1 MIPSLQLGGAD
12 GRVISQPLNMC
23 NRHGLIA
30 GATGTGKTVTLQVL
44 AEGFARA
51 GVPVFAADIKGDL
64 SGVAA
69 AAAPSAGI
77 DKRRALMSGLEWQ
90 PESVPVV
97 FWDILGDRGHPLRT
111 TISEMGPLLLASLL
125 DLNDNQLAA
134 LYGVFAWA
142 DQQGLLLLDLKD
154 LQALLDW
161 LLRAPEELATVSGG
175 ISPASI
181 QAIQRRLVILQQ
193 QGAERLFGEPALQL
207 ADLMQR
213 DLSGRAHI
221 HLLEAGKLIQESPR
235 VYASFLLWL
244 LSELH
249 EQLPEQG
256 DADRPRLVL
265 FFDEAHLLFDRTP
278 KVLHE
283 RIEQVVRLI
292 RSKGVGVFFVTQSP
306 SDLPD
311 AVLAQL
317 GLRIQHALRAYTPRE
332 QKALKAV
339 ADGFRSNPAFDTRAV
354 LTELAVGEALVSV
367 LDEKGRPSVVERTL
381 MAPPRSRIGVLNET
395 ERAALFQASP
405 LAGRY
410 ERGIDRESAYEIL
423 AQRAEHSAKQAQA
436 EAESRAREKA
446 EARNGRKGA
455 SSRSVTDGVI
465 NTTVRSAV
473 QTLARQI
480 GRELARG
487 LLGSLT
493 GRK

>member
-1 MIPSLQLGGAD
+1 MNPVLQLGGSD
-12 GRVISQPLNMC
+12 GHLVGQPLRMC

-44 AEGFARA
+44 AEAFANA

-64 SGVAA
+64 SGAAVAA
-69 AAAPSAGI
+69 SASPAIDKRLAQMPRLDWQPAAAPA
-77 DKRRALMSGLEWQ
+77 
-90 PESVPVV
+90 V
-97 FWDILGDRGHPLRT
+97 FWDILGDQGHPLRT

-134 LYGVFAWA
+134 LYSVFAWA

-154 LQALLDW
+154 LQALMDW
-161 LLRAPEELATVSGG
+161 LRRHPQELSGVAAG

-221 HLLEAGKLIQESPR
+221 HLLEASKLIQESPR

-244 LSELH
+244 LSVLH

-265 FFDEAHLLFDRTP
+265 FFDEAHLQFDRTP
-278 KVLHE
+278 KILHE

-306 SDLPD
+306 AIFPTRYWPSWRCAASMPC
-311 AVLAQL
+311 VP
-317 GLRIQHALRAYTPRE
+317 TPPQSR
-332 QKALKAV
+332 
-339 ADGFRSNPAFDTRAV
+339 TR
-354 LTELAVGEALVSV
+354 
-367 LDEKGRPSVVERTL
+367 
-381 MAPPRSRIGVLNET
+381 
-395 ERAALFQASP
+395 
-405 LAGRY
+405 
-410 ERGIDRESAYEIL
+410 
-423 AQRAEHSAKQAQA
+423 
-436 EAESRAREKA
+436 
-446 EARNGRKGA
+446 
-455 SSRSVTDGVI
+455 
-465 NTTVRSAV
+465 
-473 QTLARQI
+473 
-480 GRELARG
+480 
-487 LLGSLT
+487 
-493 GRK
+493 

>member
-1 MIPSLQLGGAD
+1 MSPFLQLGGSD
-12 GRVISQPLNMC
+12 GRLIAQPLRMC

-44 AEGFARA
+44 AEGFANA

-64 SGVAA
+64 SGVAMA
-69 AAAPSAGI
+69 AAASPAI
-77 DKRRALMSGLEWQ
+77 EERLAQMPGLEWQ
-90 PESVPVV
+90 PASVPVV
-97 FWDILGDRGHPLRT
+97 FWDIFSDRGHPLRT

-134 LYGVFAWA
+134 LYSIFAWA
-142 DQQGLLLLDLKD
+142 DQQGLLLLDMKD
-154 LQALLDW
+154 LNALMAW
-161 LLRAPEELATVSGG
+161 LLRHPQELNSVSAGT
-175 ISPASI
+175 STASI

-213 DLSGRAHI
+213 DLFGRAHI

-244 LSELH
+244 LSELY

-256 DADRPRLVL
+256 DADKPRLVL

-292 RSKGVGVFFVTQSP
+292 RSKGVGVFLVTQSP
-306 SDLPD
+306 SDVPD

-317 GLRIQHALRAYTPRE
+317 GLRIQHALRAYTPKE
-332 QKALKAV
+332 QKALRAV
-339 ADGFRSNPAFDTRAV
+339 ADGFRSNPAFDTREV

-381 MAPPRSRIGVLNET
+381 MAPPRSRIGILSEA
-395 ERAALFQASP
+395 ERTALFQASP

-423 AQRAEHSAKQAQA
+423 AQRAEQAAKQAQA
-436 EAESRAREKA
+436 EQEQEQTNKASSRT
-446 EARNGRKGA
+446 GRKGA
-455 SSRSVTDGVI
+455 QEKSFTDGVI

>member
-1 MIPSLQLGGAD
+1 METYLQLGSAG
-12 GRVISQPLNMC
+12 GRLISQPLRMC

-44 AEGFARA
+44 AESFANA

-64 SGVAA
+64 SGVAVA
-69 AAAPSAGI
+69 ATASEAI
-77 DKRRALMSGLEWQ
+77 DRRLAQMPELAWQ
-90 PESVPVV
+90 PGAVPVV

-134 LYGVFAWA
+134 LYGIFAWA

-154 LQALLDW
+154 LHALMDW
-161 LLRAPEELATVSGG
+161 LLAHPQELASVSGG
-175 ISPASI
+175 IAAASI

-213 DLSGRAHI
+213 DLSGRAYI

-235 VYASFLLWL
+235 VYACFLLWL

-256 DADRPRLVL
+256 DADKPRLVL
-265 FFDEAHLLFDRTP
+265 FFDEAHLLFERTP
-278 KVLHE
+278 KALHE

-306 SDLPD
+306 GDLPD
-311 AVLAQL
+311 PVLAQL
-317 GLRIQHALRAYTPRE
+317 GLRIQHALRAYTPKE

-339 ADGFRSNPAFDTRAV
+339 ADGFRSNPAFDTREI

-367 LDEKGRPSVVERTL
+367 LDEKGRPAVVERTL
-381 MAPPRSRIGVLNET
+381 IAPPRSRIGVLSEG
-395 ERAALFQASP
+395 ERSGLFQASP

-423 AQRAEHSAKQAQA
+423 AQRAAQA
-436 EAESRAREKA
+436 AAEQSQSDGKGRAGAGKA
-446 EARNGRKGA
+446 A
-455 SSRSVTDGVI
+455 SGKRVTDGLI
-465 NTTVRSAV
+465 TTTVRSAV

>member
-1 MIPSLQLGGAD
+1 MESYLQLGGAQ
-12 GRVISQPLNMC
+12 GRLIAQPLKMC

-44 AEGFARA
+44 AETFAHA
-51 GVPVFAADIKGDL
+51 GIPVFAADIKGDL
-64 SGVAA
+64 SGVAVA
-69 AAAPSAGI
+69 AVPSEPVDQRLA
-77 DKRRALMSGLEWQ
+77 KMPGLEWQ
-90 PESVPVV
+90 PGSAPVV
-97 FWDILGDRGHPLRT
+97 FWDILDNAGHPLRT

-125 DLNDNQLAA
+125 DLNDNQLSA
-134 LYGVFAWA
+134 LYGIFAWA
-142 DQQGLLLLDLKD
+142 DQQGMLLLDLKD
-154 LQALLDW
+154 LQALMDW
-161 LLRAPEELATVSGG
+161 LLKHPQELSSLSGG
-175 ISPASI
+175 ISTASI
-181 QAIQRRLVILQQ
+181 QAIQRRLLILEQ
-193 QGAERLFGEPALQL
+193 QGAERLFGGPALQL

-213 DLSGRAHI
+213 DISGRAHI
-221 HLLEAGKLIQESPR
+221 HLLEASRLIQESPR

-256 DADRPRLVL
+256 DADKPRLVL
-265 FFDEAHLLFDRTP
+265 FFDEAHLLFKGTP
-278 KVLHE
+278 KALHE

-317 GLRIQHALRAYTPRE
+317 GLRIQHALRAYTPKE
-332 QKALKAV
+332 QKALRAV
-339 ADGFRSNPAFDTRAV
+339 AEGFRSNPEFDTREV
-354 LTELAVGEALVSV
+354 LTELGVGEALVSV

-381 MAPPRSRIGVLNET
+381 IAPPRSRIGVLSEG
-395 ERAALFQASP
+395 ERDAVFRSSP

-410 ERGIDRESAYEIL
+410 ERGIDRESAYELL
-423 AQRAEHSAKQAQA
+423 ATRAQQTQVEEEEQKTQKTPKSAAKKT
-436 EAESRAREKA
+436 EK
-446 EARNGRKGA
+446 GML
-455 SSRSVTDGVI
+455 DGLI
-465 NTTVRSAV
+465 NSTVRSTL

>member
-1 MIPSLQLGGAD
+1 MEAYLQLGGAG
-12 GRVISQPLNMC
+12 GRLISQPLRMC

-44 AEGFARA
+44 AESFASA

-64 SGVAA
+64 SGVAVPA
-69 AAAPSAGI
+69 AASEAI
-77 DKRRALMSGLEWQ
+77 DRRLAQMPELAWQ
-90 PESVPVV
+90 PASAPVV

-111 TISEMGPLLLASLL
+111 TISEMGPLLLSSLL

-134 LYGVFAWA
+134 LYGIFAWA

-154 LQALLDW
+154 LHALMDWLSAQPQAL
-161 LLRAPEELATVSGG
+161 ASVSAG

-181 QAIQRRLVILQQ
+181 QAIRRRLVILQQ

-221 HLLEAGKLIQESPR
+221 HLLEAGRLIQESPR
-235 VYASFLLWL
+235 VYACFLLWL

-256 DADRPRLVL
+256 DADKPRLVL

-278 KVLHE
+278 RALHE

-311 AVLAQL
+311 SVLAQL
-317 GLRIQHALRAYTPRE
+317 GLRIQHALRAYTPKE

-339 ADGFRSNPAFDTRAV
+339 ADGFRSNPAFDTREV
-354 LTELAVGEALVSV
+354 LTQLAVGEALVSV
-367 LDEKGRPSVVERTL
+367 LDEKGRPTVVERTL
-381 MAPPRSRIGVLNET
+381 MAPPRSRIGVLSEG
-395 ERAALFQASP
+395 ERAGLFQASP

-423 AQRAEHSAKQAQA
+423 AQRAAQA
-436 EAESRAREKA
+436 AAEQSQSDGKGRAGAGKA
-446 EARNGRKGA
+446 A
-455 SSRSVTDGVI
+455 SGKRVTDGLI
-465 NTTVRSAV
+465 TTTVRSAV

>member
-1 MIPSLQLGGAD
+1 MDAYLQLGSAG
-12 GRVISQPLNMC
+12 GRLISQPLRMC

-44 AEGFARA
+44 AESFANA

-64 SGVAA
+64 SGVAVA
-69 AAAPSAGI
+69 ASASEAI
-77 DKRRALMSGLEWQ
+77 DKRLAQMPGLDWQ
-90 PESVPVV
+90 PASVPVV

-134 LYGVFAWA
+134 LYAIFAWA

-154 LQALLDW
+154 LHALMDW
-161 LLRAPEELATVSGG
+161 LLAQPQELAGVSAG

-213 DLSGRAHI
+213 DLAGRAHI
-221 HLLEAGKLIQESPR
+221 HLLEAGRLIQESPR
-235 VYASFLLWL
+235 AYACFLLWL

-256 DADRPRLVL
+256 DADKPRLVL

-278 KVLHE
+278 RALHE

-311 AVLAQL
+311 PVLAQL
-317 GLRIQHALRAYTPRE
+317 GLRIQHALRAYTPKE
-332 QKALKAV
+332 QKALRAV
-339 ADGFRSNPAFDTRAV
+339 ADGFRSNPAFDTREV
-354 LTELAVGEALVSV
+354 LAELGVGEALVSV
-367 LDEKGRPSVVERTL
+367 LDEKGRPALVERTL
-381 MAPPRSRIGVLNET
+381 MAPPRSRIGVLSEG
-395 ERAALFQASP
+395 ERAGVFQASP

-423 AQRAEHSAKQAQA
+423 AQRAEQATRAAQAQA
-436 EAESRAREKA
+436 QGKGRASGKGS
-446 EARNGRKGA
+446 ARGGSGK
-455 SSRSVTDGVI
+455 SVTDGLI
-465 NTTVRSAV
+465 TTTVRSAV

>member
-1 MIPSLQLGGAD
+1 MTSHLLHLGSAD
-12 GRVISQPLNMC
+12 GQLISQPLRMC

-69 AAAPSAGI
+69 MAGRSEAI
-77 DKRRALMSGLEWQ
+77 EQRLACMPGLEWQ
-90 PESVPVV
+90 PEAVPVV
-97 FWDILGDRGHPLRT
+97 FWDILADRGHPLRT

-125 DLNDNQLAA
+125 DLNENQLAA
-134 LYGVFAWA
+134 LYSIFAWA
-142 DQQGLLLLDLKD
+142 DQQGLLLLDMKD
-154 LQALLDW
+154 LQALIGWVLENPKALGDF
-161 LLRAPEELATVSGG
+161 SG
-175 ISPASI
+175 ISSASV

-193 QGAERLFGEPALQL
+193 QGAEQFFGEPVLQL
-207 ADLMQR
+207 DDLMQR
-213 DLSGRAHI
+213 DAEGRAHI
-221 HLLEAGKLIQESPR
+221 HLLEAGRLIQESPK

-256 DADRPRLVL
+256 DADQPRLVL
-265 FFDEAHLLFDRTP
+265 FFDEAHLLFDGTP
-278 KVLHE
+278 RILHE

-311 AVLAQL
+311 SVLAQL
-317 GLRIQHALRAYTPRE
+317 GLRIQHALRAYTPKE

-339 ADGFRSNPAFDTRAV
+339 AEGFRTNPAFDTREL

-367 LDEKGRPSVVERTL
+367 LDDKGRPTVVERT
-381 MAPPRSRIGVLNET
+381 MIAPPRSRIGVLSEE
-395 ERAALFQASP
+395 ERDSLYQASP
-405 LAGRY
+405 MKGRY
-410 ERGIDRESAYEIL
+410 EHGIDRESAYEIL
-423 AQRAEHSAKQAQA
+423 MARAEQKSEQEAAA
-436 EAESRAREKA
+436 EKEENQRTKP
-446 EARNGRKGA
+446 KKT
-455 SSRSVTDGVI
+455 SSKPETGLISSTL
-465 NTTVRSAV
+465 RSAV

-487 LLGSLT
+487 LLGSLK
-493 GRK
+493 GRR

>member
-1 MIPSLQLGGAD
+1 MDSLLQLGGSGGQLIA
-12 GRVISQPLNMC
+12 QPLRMC

-44 AEGFARA
+44 AEGFANA

-64 SGVAA
+64 SGVAVA
-69 AAAPSAGI
+69 GSPSSAI
-77 DKRRALMSGLEWQ
+77 DRRLALMPGLDWQ
-90 PESVPVV
+90 PAAVPVV
-97 FWDILGDRGHPLRT
+97 FWDILDDRGHPLRS

-134 LYGVFAWA
+134 LYGIFAWA
-142 DQQGLLLLDLKD
+142 DQQGLLLLDMKD
-154 LQALLDW
+154 LQSLMSW
-161 LLRAPEELATVSGG
+161 LLTHPQELASVSAG
-175 ISPASI
+175 ISAASI

-221 HLLEAGKLIQESPR
+221 HLLEASRLIQESPR

-278 KVLHE
+278 RALHE

-311 AVLAQL
+311 PILAQL
-317 GLRIQHALRAYTPRE
+317 GLRIQHALRAYTPKE

-339 ADGFRSNPAFDTRAV
+339 ADGFRTNPAFDTRQV

-367 LDEKGRPSVVERTL
+367 LDNKGRPSVVERTM
-381 MAPPRSRIGVLNET
+381 MAPPRSRIGVLSET
-395 ERAALFQASP
+395 ERARLFQASP

-423 AQRAEHSAKQAQA
+423 GQRAEQAARQAQT
-436 EAESRAREKA
+436 EMENREQSRSS
-446 EARNGRKGA
+446 RKG
-455 SSRSVTDGVI
+455 SGNKSVTDGLI
-465 NTTVRSAV
+465 TTTVRSAV

-480 GRELARG
+480 GRDLARG
-487 LLGSLT
+487 LLGSLS

>member
-1 MIPSLQLGGAD
+1 MNHLLQLGGAS
-12 GRVISQPLNMC
+12 GQLIAQPLRMC

-64 SGVAA
+64 SGVAVA
-69 AAAPSAGI
+69 ATPSDAVN
-77 DKRRALMSGLEWQ
+77 KRLVQMPGLTWQ
-90 PESVPVV
+90 PDSVPVV

-134 LYGVFAWA
+134 LYGIFAWA
-142 DQQGLLLLDLKD
+142 DAQGWLLLDMKD
-154 LQALLDW
+154 LQALLGW
-161 LLRAPEELATVSGG
+161 ALQHPQELASVSGG
-175 ISPASI
+175 ISSASI
-181 QAIQRRLVILQQ
+181 QAIQRRLVILEQ
-193 QGAERLFGEPALQL
+193 QGAQRLFGEPALQL

-221 HLLEAGKLIQESPR
+221 HLLEASKLIQESPR

-256 DADRPRLVL
+256 DADKPRLVL

-306 SDLPD
+306 SDIPD

-317 GLRIQHALRAYTPRE
+317 GLRIQHALRAYTPKE
-332 QKALKAV
+332 QKALRAV
-339 ADGFRSNPAFDTRAV
+339 ADGFRSNPAFETREM
-354 LTELAVGEALVSV
+354 LTELGVGEALVSV
-367 LDEKGRPSVVERTL
+367 LDEKGRPSVVERTI
-381 MAPPRSRIGVLNET
+381 MAPPRSRIGVLSEA
-395 ERAALFQASP
+395 ERTALFLASP

-423 AQRAEHSAKQAQA
+423 AQRAEQAAKEQQQ
-436 EAESRAREKA
+436 ETEEKA
-446 EARNGRKGA
+446 RT
-455 SSRSVTDGVI
+455 SSRKAAPKRGVVDGLV
-465 NTTVRSAV
+465 NTTLRTTV
-473 QTLARQI
+473 QTIARQL

>member
-1 MIPSLQLGGAD
+1 MDSLLQLGGSGGQLIA
-12 GRVISQPLNMC
+12 QPLRMC

-44 AEGFARA
+44 AEGFANA

-64 SGVAA
+64 SGVAVA
-69 AAAPSAGI
+69 GSPSSAI
-77 DKRRALMSGLEWQ
+77 DRRLALMPGLDWQ
-90 PESVPVV
+90 PAAVPVV
-97 FWDILGDRGHPLRT
+97 FWDILDDRGHPLRS

-134 LYGVFAWA
+134 LYGIFAWA
-142 DQQGLLLLDLKD
+142 DQQGLLLLDMKD
-154 LQALLDW
+154 LQSLMSW
-161 LLRAPEELATVSGG
+161 LLTHPQELASVSAG
-175 ISPASI
+175 ISAASI

-221 HLLEAGKLIQESPR
+221 HLLEASRLIQESPR

-278 KVLHE
+278 RALHE

-311 AVLAQL
+311 PILAQL
-317 GLRIQHALRAYTPRE
+317 GLRIQHALRAYTPKE

-339 ADGFRSNPAFDTRAV
+339 ADGFRSNPAFDTRQV

-367 LDEKGRPSVVERTL
+367 LDNKGRPSVVERTM
-381 MAPPRSRIGVLNET
+381 MAPPRSRIGVLSET
-395 ERAALFQASP
+395 ERARLFQASP

-423 AQRAEHSAKQAQA
+423 GQRAEQAARQAQT
-436 EAESRAREKA
+436 EMENREQSRSS
-446 EARNGRKGA
+446 RKG
-455 SSRSVTDGVI
+455 SGNKSVTEGLI
-465 NTTVRSAV
+465 TTTVRSAV

-480 GRELARG
+480 GRDLARG
-487 LLGSLT
+487 LLGSLS

>member
-1 MIPSLQLGGAD
+1 M
-12 GRVISQPLNMC
+12 
-23 NRHGLIA
+23 
-30 GATGTGKTVTLQVL
+30 
-44 AEGFARA
+44 
-51 GVPVFAADIKGDL
+51 
-64 SGVAA
+64 
-69 AAAPSAGI
+69 
-77 DKRRALMSGLEWQ
+77 
-90 PESVPVV
+90 
-97 FWDILGDRGHPLRT
+97 
-111 TISEMGPLLLASLL
+111 LASLL

-213 DLSGRAHI
+213 DLAGRAHI

-339 ADGFRSNPAFDTRAV
+339 ADGFRSNPASIPGGTDGAGGGRGPGQRT
-354 LTELAVGEALVSV
+354 
-367 LDEKGRPSVVERTL
+367 DEKAALMLSVPCSSALTHWCPERVGTQPCSRPRRWQGATSVALTANPPTRFSPS
-381 MAPPRSRIGVLNET
+381 APSIRRSRHRPKLKVEPGKRQRPAT
-395 ERAALFQASP
+395 AARVHP
-405 LAGRY
+405 V
-410 ERGIDRESAYEIL
+410 
-423 AQRAEHSAKQAQA
+423 
-436 EAESRAREKA
+436 
-446 EARNGRKGA
+446 GA
-455 SSRSVTDGVI
+455 
-465 NTTVRSAV
+465 
-473 QTLARQI
+473 
-480 GRELARG
+480 
-487 LLGSLT
+487 
-493 GRK
+493 

>member
-1 MIPSLQLGGAD
+1 MISSLQLGGAD

-77 DKRRALMSGLEWQ
+77 DKRRALMPGLEWQ

-213 DLSGRAHI
+213 DLAGRAHI

-446 EARNGRKGA
+446 EARNGRKGT